1 MAKNLIELAQNPH
14 KMITGY
20 AEFTRIITLKNIN
33 NSGAPLFPQFK
44 ASVVSRKQAL
54 AAGGILQTAYEARN
68 EQELPVLTE
77 WITGIPAESALWI
90 HLILYSKEQLHKEG
104 DLIDADWGLVSIN
117 ASNNEVMEPMRPITA
132 MRNALGIEEGGS
144 EFPLDRE
151 AYLESVAFWSD
162 HIKIKF

>member
-1 MAKNLIELAQNPH
+1 M
-14 KMITGY
+14 
-20 AEFTRIITLKNIN
+20 
-33 NSGAPLFPQFK
+33 
-44 ASVVSRKQAL
+44 
-54 AAGGILQTAYEARN
+54 
-68 EQELPVLTE
+68 LTE

-144 EFPLDRE
+144 GVSLGPRSLLRKCRFLVRPYKDQVLEVNAASKKNCSDRLKVAYTTIFKLKVFPACVDFCIPSFKVLCNSHTVRSRFCIILFE
-151 AYLESVAFWSD
+151 VFTCPVINTSS
-162 HIKIKF
+162 